1 MRQKGKEAQIFVYLP
16 RRNLL
21 HSCDWF
27 ILNKQRSDLC
37 GQSVSFGMS
46 SAQVH
51 ESWERDRT
59 EQATVL
65 QVYTY
70 SSKSFCLL
78 NKGVTETL

>member
-1 MRQKGKEAQIFVYLP
+1 MSQKAKQAQIFVYLP

-21 HSCDWF
+21 HSCDWL
-27 ILNKQRSDLC
+27 ILDKQRSDLC
-37 GQSVSFGMS
+37 EQSVSFGMS

-70 SSKSFCLL
+70 SSKSFRLL
-78 NKGVTETL
+78 NKRVTETV